1 MLRTTALMGL
11 MTALLVFLG
20 DYLGGS
26 SGMSLMLLVSLAMN
40 FFMYWYSDTMVIHQ
54 YGCVPVTRNEA
65 PELYDIVEKLAARA
79 NLPMPKVYVMNSRV
93 PNAFATGRNP
103 QHAAVCVTTG
113 LMDALTAPEIAVVLG
128 HEMSHILHRDILVGT
143 IAAVMAGTISALTRF
158 AFWFGGGRDRDRQ
171 NPIASLLIL
180 ILTPLM
186 AMIIQLAISRT
197 REYMADE
204 AGGALCGDPNELANA
219 LEKIDLAAH
228 RTIMAGA
235 QESSAHMFI
244 ISPFAAK
251 EAKSLF
257 STHPATEDR
266 IRRLRE
272 QAERMGTRQCIV

>member
-1 MLRTTALMGL
+1 
-11 MTALLVFLG
+11 
-20 DYLGGS
+20 
-26 SGMSLMLLVSLAMN
+26 
-40 FFMYWYSDTMVIHQ
+40 
-54 YGCVPVTRNEA
+54 
-65 PELYDIVEKLAARA
+65 
-79 NLPMPKVYVMNSRV
+79 
-93 PNAFATGRNP
+93 
-103 QHAAVCVTTG
+103 
-113 LMDALTAPEIAVVLG
+113 MDALTAPEIAGVLG

-204 AGGALCGDPNELANA
+204 AGGALCGDPDELANA

-235 QESSAHMFI
+235 QESSAHMFT
-244 ISPFAAK
+244 ISPFAGK

>member
-1 MLRTTALMGL
+1 
-11 MTALLVFLG
+11 
-20 DYLGGS
+20 
-26 SGMSLMLLVSLAMN
+26 MSLMLLVSLAMN

-113 LMDALTAPEIAVVLG
+113 LMDALTAPEIAGVLG

-204 AGGALCGDPNELANA
+204 AGGACAVTPMNWQMPWKNRPCRPSYHLWLGLRKVQPIC
-219 LEKIDLAAH
+219 
-228 RTIMAGA
+228 
-235 QESSAHMFI
+235 SSFL
-244 ISPFAAK
+244 PCRK

>member
-1 MLRTTALMGL
+1 
-11 MTALLVFLG
+11 
-20 DYLGGS
+20 
-26 SGMSLMLLVSLAMN
+26 
-40 FFMYWYSDTMVIHQ
+40 
-54 YGCVPVTRNEA
+54 
-65 PELYDIVEKLAARA
+65 
-79 NLPMPKVYVMNSRV
+79 
-93 PNAFATGRNP
+93 
-103 QHAAVCVTTG
+103 
-113 LMDALTAPEIAVVLG
+113 
-128 HEMSHILHRDILVGT
+128 
-143 IAAVMAGTISALTRF
+143 
-158 AFWFGGGRDRDRQ
+158 
-171 NPIASLLIL
+171 
-180 ILTPLM
+180 M

>member
-1 MLRTTALMGL
+1 MM
-11 MTALLVFLG
+11 V
-20 DYLGGS
+20 
-26 SGMSLMLLVSLAMN
+26 VSFVMN

-93 PNAFATGRNP
+93 PNDFATGRNP
-103 QHAAVCVTTG
+103 PHAAVCVTTG
-113 LMDALTAPEIAVVLG
+113 LMDALTAPEIAGVLG

-204 AGGALCGDPNELANA
+204 AGGSLSGDPDELANA

-244 ISPFAAK
+244 ISPFAGK